1 MTEKEIL
8 ELRDLAEVGKVQFKE
23 RIVDNYDIACEMCA
37 LSNYRGGRIVI
48 GINDKTGSI
57 NPLSFQETQET
68 TQMLGNIASTM
79 LNPSILIET
88 DTSKVEGG
96 NLVIATVKEGTNK
109 PYHDNKGIIW
119 VKQGADKRKI
129 FDNMELKAMMDDCGT
144 FEADEAVAPD
154 ASMDDMDMDSI
165 KTFLLKKFRD
175 ALPKQ
180 TEDGRKPADLTADE
194 IASLLIKDKTAADI
208 LRNLKLIR
216 PDGRFTVAAVVLFAK
231 VTQRFIPTY
240 TAKCISFFG
249 NSVGGSEYRDRF
261 SDTAMEGNILHQYNA
276 IMQFFTRNLRNVQV
290 EENFNSLGELE
301 IPSVALMEFTANA
314 LVHRSLVWTMP
325 VRVFIFDDRVEIHS
339 PGNLPAGMTVESV
352 VSGVSMP
359 RNNLLF
365 DNAIFLLP
373 YTGAGSGLKRAL
385 ETGIEVQFNDN
396 EKTKEFVITI
406 PRKEHHINAPT
417 SEIRHQPQGENAPSS
432 GETHQP
438 QGENAPSSGETHQPQ
453 GENAPT
459 KLKVHKVSQKV
470 QDILN
475 FCSIPR
481 TAQEIMN
488 RLGIQNQ
495 SRSRKRYIQAL
506 IDAGLLE
513 RTIPENPND
522 PNQKYRRVRK

>member
-37 LSNYRGGRIVI
+37 FSNYRGGRIVI
-48 GINDKTGSI
+48 GINDKTGVI
-57 NPLSFQETQET
+57 NALSYKETQET
-68 TQMLGNIASTM
+68 TAALGQIASDM
-79 LNPSILIET
+79 LHPSILIET
-88 DTSKVEGG
+88 ETSKVKGG
-96 NLVIATVKEGTNK
+96 NIVIAIIKEGTNK

-119 VKQGADKRKI
+119 IKQGSDKRKI

-144 FEADEAVAPD
+144 FEADEAVVPD
-154 ASMDDMDMDSI
+154 ATMEDMDMESI

-180 TEDGRKPADLTADE
+180 TDDGRKPADLNADE

-208 LRNLKLIR
+208 LRNLKLIK
-216 PDGRFTVAAVVLFAK
+216 PDGRFTVAAVILFAK
-231 VTQRFIPTY
+231 AVQRFFPTY

-249 NSVGGSEYRDRF
+249 NSIGGTEYRDRF
-261 SDTAMEGNILHQYNA
+261 PDTSMEGNILHQFNA

-314 LVHRSLVWTMP
+314 LIHRSLVWTMP

-352 VSGVSMP
+352 VSGMSMP
-359 RNNLLF
+359 RNDLLF
-365 DNAIFLLP
+365 NNAAFLLP
-373 YTGAGSGLKRAL
+373 YTGAGSGLKRAM
-385 ETGIEVQFNDN
+385 ETGIEVQLSDN
-396 EKTKEFVITI
+396 EKTKEFVVTI
-406 PRKEHHINAPT
+406 PRKEHHVNAL
-417 SEIRHQPQGENAPSS
+417 SS

-438 QGENAPSSGETHQPQ
+438 QGKNAPSFNETHQPQ
-453 GENAPT
+453 SKNAPT
-459 KLKVHKVSQKV
+459 SKKKHQLTKKQ
-470 QDILN
+470 QDIIN

-481 TAQEIMN
+481 SAQEIMD
-488 RLGIQNQ
+488 RLGIRNQ
-495 SRSRKRYIQAL
+495 SRSRKRYIQSM
-506 IDAGLLE
+506 IEDGQLE
-513 RTIPENPND
+513 MTIPENPND
-522 PNQKYRRVRK
+522 PNQKYRRVKK

>member
-23 RIVDNYDIACEMCA
+23 RITDNYDIACEMCA
-37 LSNYRGGRIVI
+37 MSNYRGGRIVI
-48 GINDKTGSI
+48 GINDKTGVI
-57 NPLSFQETQET
+57 NALSYKETQET
-68 TQMLGNIASTM
+68 TSTLGQIASDM
-79 LNPSILIET
+79 LHPSILIET
-88 DTSKVEGG
+88 ETSKVNGG
-96 NLVIATVKEGTNK
+96 NIVIAIIKEGTNK

-119 VKQGADKRKI
+119 IKQGSDKRRI

-144 FEADEAVAPD
+144 FEADEAVVPD
-154 ASMDDMDMDSI
+154 ATLEDMDMDAI
-165 KTFLLKKFRD
+165 KTFLLKKFRE

-180 TEDGRKPADLTADE
+180 TDDGRKPADLNADE

-261 SDTAMEGNILHQYNA
+261 SDTAMEGNILHQYNS

-325 VRVFIFDDRVEIHS
+325 IRVFIFDDRIEIHS
-339 PGNLPAGMTVESV
+339 PGNLPAGMTVESM

-359 RNNLLF
+359 RNDLLF
-365 DNAIFLLP
+365 NNAIYLLP
-373 YTGAGSGLKRAL
+373 YTGAGSGLKRAMD
-385 ETGIEVQFNDN
+385 TGIEVQFSDN
-396 EKTKEFVITI
+396 EKTREFVVTI
-406 PRKEHHINAPT
+406 PRKEHHV
-417 SEIRHQPQGENAPSS
+417 NAPSS

-438 QGENAPSSGETHQPQ
+438 QGK
-453 GENAPT
+453 NAPT
-459 KLKVHKVSQKV
+459 SEIKHQPRENKAPTSKIKHQLTKKQ
-470 QDILN
+470 QDIIN

-481 TAQEIMN
+481 SAQEIMD

-495 SRSRKRYIQAL
+495 SRSRKRYIQTM
-506 IDAGLLE
+506 IEDGQLE
-513 RTIPENPND
+513 MTIPENPND
-522 PNQKYRRVRK
+522 PNQKYRRVKR

>member
-37 LSNYRGGRIVI
+37 MSNYQGGRIII
-48 GINDKTGSI
+48 GINDKTGEI
-57 NPLSFQETQET
+57 NPLSFKETQET
-68 TQMLGNIASTM
+68 TQALGNIASTM

-88 DTSKVEGG
+88 DSSKVEGG
-96 NLVIATVKEGTNK
+96 NLVIASIKEGTNK

-119 VKQGADKRKI
+119 IKQGSDKRKI
-129 FDNMELKAMMDDCGT
+129 FDNMELRAMMDDCGT
-144 FEADEAVAPD
+144 FEADEAVVQD
-154 ASMDDMDMDSI
+154 ATMDDMDMDAI
-165 KTFLLKKFRD
+165 KVFLLKKYRD

-180 TEDGRKPADLTADE
+180 TDDGRKPSDLSADE

-216 PDGRFTVAAVVLFAK
+216 PDGRFTVAAVILFAK
-231 VTQRFIPTY
+231 VTQRFLPTY

-249 NSVGGSEYRDRF
+249 NSIGGGEYRDRF
-261 SDTAMEGNILHQYNA
+261 SDTAMEGNILHQYNS

-301 IPSVALMEFTANA
+301 IPPVALMEFTANA

-339 PGNLPAGMTVESV
+339 PGNLPAGMTVESM

-359 RNNLLF
+359 RNDLLF
-365 DNAIFLLP
+365 NNAIFLLP
-373 YTGAGSGLKRAL
+373 YTGAGSGLKRAMD
-385 ETGIEVQFNDN
+385 TGIEVQFSDN
-396 EKTKEFVITI
+396 EKTKEFVVTI

-417 SEIRHQPQGENAPSS
+417 S

-438 QGENAPSSGETHQPQ
+438 QGDNAPTSRETHQPH
-453 GENAPT
+453 GDNAPT
-459 KLKVHKVSQKV
+459 STKVHRVSKKQ

-481 TAQEIMN
+481 TAQEIMD

-495 SRSRKRYIQAL
+495 SRSRKRYIQTL
-506 IDAGLLE
+506 IDAGQLE